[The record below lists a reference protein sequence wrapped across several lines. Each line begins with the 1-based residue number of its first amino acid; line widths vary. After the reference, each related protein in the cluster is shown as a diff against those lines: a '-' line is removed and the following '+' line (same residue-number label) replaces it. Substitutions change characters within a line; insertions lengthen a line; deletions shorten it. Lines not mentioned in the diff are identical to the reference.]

1 MPMGMPRSSDE
12 LATLLWDAE
21 YRPTTIAPDVHGQR
35 RERQR
40 GKCIRIASIAPDD
53 ATILLHHANSGR
65 MEFSERTVGFRPRF
79 LSRVS
84 ATVVPRSEAG
94 GARGAASS
102 GDPWD
107 HPRLYRQQTLALQ
120 LFAGELAG
128 TADGL
133 RLLPPLSFGWFFVM
147 TTERPLAEDAPA

>member
-65 MEFSERTVGFRPRF
+65 MEFSERTNLVNYDCG
-79 LSRVS
+79 LS
-84 ATVVPRSEAG
+84 VV
-94 GARGAASS
+94 AAI
-102 GDPWD
+102 
-107 HPRLYRQQTLALQ
+107 
-120 LFAGELAG
+120 
-128 TADGL
+128 
-133 RLLPPLSFGWFFVM
+133 LPP
-147 TTERPLAEDAPA
+147 PLCALIFPIPAEENYAARSMVASIRSRTSVP